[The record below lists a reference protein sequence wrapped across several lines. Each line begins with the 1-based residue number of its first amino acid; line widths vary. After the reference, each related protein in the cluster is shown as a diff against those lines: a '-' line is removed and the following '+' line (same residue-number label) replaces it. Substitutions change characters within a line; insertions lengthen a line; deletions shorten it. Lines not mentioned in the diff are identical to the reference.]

1 MKNYEFMRNSMKK
14 SMQREFKLA
23 VSLGPVKLGGSLKL
37 IWFAIYS
44 KIVVFLKKYFI
55 DNQTIAILVY
65 LEFMRNSMKKSMQRE
80 LKLAVGQFGTHG
92 PFFFFLSRK
101 P

>member
-1 MKNYEFMRNSMKK
+1 
-14 SMQREFKLA
+14 
-23 VSLGPVKLGGSLKL
+23 
-37 IWFAIYS
+37 
-44 KIVVFLKKYFI
+44 
-55 DNQTIAILVY
+55 
-65 LEFMRNSMKKSMQRE
+65 MKKSMQRE